1 MISRLNE
8 QVLGS
13 SDNELHT
20 ERTKEAVQRR
30 SNANNDQM
38 PALSVKESPATS
50 TLRNLVEEN
59 AKSSP
64 VEVASEGK
72 NNNDPSVDG
81 DVDDESSAEDAIMRG
96 QSPRKRPAVPNS
108 AIPLKKPGTKRA
120 RPSVL

>member
-38 PALSVKESPATS
+38 PALSEKESPATS

-72 NNNDPSVDG
+72 NHSGASMNADL
-81 DVDDESSAEDAIMRG
+81 DDESSAEDTSMRA
-96 QSPRKRPAVPNS
+96 QSPRKRSAAPNS
-108 AIPLKKPGTKRA
+108 SMSVKNRETKRT